1 MAQRKTC
8 GKHVELASN
17 DAVKI
22 TQCGCGV
29 VHLTLLANGVTVRL
43 GGDALKN
50 VTRGLMTALDKV
62 EDSEAVCVI

>member
-1 MAQRKTC
+1 MAQRKAC
-8 GKHVELASN
+8 GKHTELASN

-43 GGDALKN
+43 AGDALKN

-62 EDSEAVCVI
+62 EDSEAVCVN